1 MTDRQVYYKNYYQN
15 NKEKYKTDYRRVRFC
30 SLCEKE
36 FVNITRHETTQL
48 HKFMVKK
55 SLNETNQVS
64 YDFVRDEPI
73 SSRVSALTNELVLLP
88 SVM

>member
-15 NKEKYKTDYRRVRFC
+15 NKDKYKTNYRQVKYC
-30 SLCEKE
+30 NLCEKE
-36 FVNITRHETTQL
+36 FVNITRHKTTQL

-55 SLNETNQVS
+55 FPNILEVGVS
-64 YDFVRDEPI
+64 PVGNVLP
-73 SSRVSALTNELVLLP
+73 LTNEPVSVP